1 MKRSELKE
9 AIKAEIK
16 SVLLEA
22 SESEMIYNL
31 DLIAPDGTSG
41 GKLSKQDEEL
51 LQMFKNMDGN
61 ELKKYAKVAAQEQ
74 DEITQDTYFNFLRSL
89 PNYKDE
95 FTPAN
100 LREVNEE
107 ITEAKFIKFK
117 GDSDDNKMEV
127 EAEREMNTPD
137 GELKVYTVKTDDG
150 VQSYTADQVELVEV
164 YQTNSKMSQIVSLFQ
179 DMMDDEYDGQ
189 DYRKVLNI
197 VLKAIDDDYKAAERE
212 GEKFSRIREEDEA
225 PAGDKKTEKAAR
237 GADKAK
243 DDYAKLAGKDN
254 TEISKASSLVK
265 EKAKKA
271 KEGDKE
277 ALNFLKSNQKVIK
290 AYNDLKK

>member
-16 SVLLEA
+16 SVL
-22 SESEMIYNL
+22 SESTGIFNTSFRDLAKYNPE
-31 DLIAPDGTSG
+31 DFEP
-41 GKLSKQDEEL
+41 
-51 LQMFKNMDGN
+51 
-61 ELKKYAKVAAQEQ
+61 
-74 DEITQDTYFNFLRSL
+74 
-89 PNYKDE
+89 
-95 FTPAN
+95 
-100 LREVNEE
+100 
-107 ITEAKFIKFK
+107 KFIKFK

-127 EAEREMNTPD
+127 ESEREMNTPE

-189 DYRKVLNI
+189 DYRKVLNM

-225 PAGDKKTEKAAR
+225 PAGDKETEKAAR
-237 GADKAK
+237 GKDKITIDFRNVMK
-243 DDYAKLAGKDN
+243 KYNEL
-254 TEISKASSLVK
+254 K
-265 EKAKKA
+265 EKDKKEAVEYLKSNQDIVKKYKKA
-271 KEGDKE
+271 KEI
-277 ALNFLKSNQKVIK
+277 KV
-290 AYNDLKK
+290 